1 MSISNILQQP
11 AGMQCENVLTASRT
25 VHLSLFS
32 QRICFGPVQM
42 ARSVARLNRSGII
55 ITSHGVIM
63 PILCIT
69 FKYTG
74 FHIVTGRSFHKGTM

>member
-1 MSISNILQQP
+1 MRKCINCQP
-11 AGMQCENVLTASRT
+11 HRAFEPFFAANM
-25 VHLSLFS
+25 
-32 QRICFGPVQM
+32 FGPVQM
-42 ARSVARLNRSGII
+42 ARSVARLYNRSGII

-74 FHIVTGRSFHKGTM
+74 FHIVTARSFHKGTM